1 MTVLNFT
8 LNEEGIAVLH
18 DALTCMFKFSD
29 ELCLEAK
36 REKVLSRWKDP
47 NEMIPELTRLSS

>member
-36 REKVLSRWKDP
+36 RDKVQHLLFRVG
-47 NEMIPELTRLSS
+47 IGPEAD

>member
-36 REKVLSRWKDP
+36 RDKVLYLQNW
-47 NEMIPELTRLSS
+47 SSSQG